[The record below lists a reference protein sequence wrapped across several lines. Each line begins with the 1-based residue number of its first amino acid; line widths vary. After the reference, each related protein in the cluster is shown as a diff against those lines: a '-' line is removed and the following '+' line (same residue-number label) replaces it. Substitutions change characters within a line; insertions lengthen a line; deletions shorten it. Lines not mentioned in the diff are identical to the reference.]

1 MRKHQSSQQV
11 VSGELEEK
19 QTHCLEL
26 KVTLEALQ
34 AELLHTEENKKM
46 VS

>member
-1 MRKHQSSQQV
+1 MRKHESSQQV

-34 AELLHTEENKKM
+34 AELLQAGESKKT

>member
-1 MRKHQSSQQV
+1 MRKHESSQQV
-11 VSGELEEK
+11 VSGELEK

-26 KVTLEALQ
+26 NVTLEALE
-34 AELLHTEENKKM
+34 AELLHTEENKM

>member
-1 MRKHQSSQQV
+1 MRKHESPQQV

-19 QTHCLEL
+19 QTLCLQL
-26 KVTLEALQ
+26 NVTLEALQ
-34 AELLHTEENKKM
+34 AELLLTEENKM